1 MAAVILP
8 SLDPDLDQ
16 SAGAGS
22 AGAGPAL
29 RLLRTDQR
37 PQGHR
42 APTPKPSPQRRT
54 ATVARS
60 GVPAVRVSPQRRTGT
75 VARSAA
81 PAVRPSPQRRTG
93 TAVYRRRR
101 LAVAGLAAVALFG
114 IWLAVHAL
122 GASSPAGERGAGA
135 AAAAH
140 ATAVRV
146 YTVRPGDTLW
156 GIASRLQPQ
165 GDVRPLVQRLSAEV
179 DGRPLTVG
187 EQLTIRA

>member
-1 MAAVILP
+1 
-8 SLDPDLDQ
+8 
-16 SAGAGS
+16 
-22 AGAGPAL
+22 
-29 RLLRTDQR
+29 
-37 PQGHR
+37 
-42 APTPKPSPQRRT
+42 
-54 ATVARS
+54 
-60 GVPAVRVSPQRRTGT
+60 
-75 VARSAA
+75 
-81 PAVRPSPQRRTG
+81 VRPSPQRRTG
-93 TAVYRRRR
+93 PAVYRRRR
-101 LAVAGLAAVALFG
+101 LAVAGLAAAALFG

-135 AAAAH
+135 PAAAH
-140 ATAVRV
+140 DAAVRV